1 MENSV
6 FEILGYTKD
15 YFVKGKYIGGVV
27 LEKPDR
33 TIYGYAGKVKE
44 ILKVPLGKL
53 VKVYLPS
60 ESEIVSLW
68 ISGMEIITLG
78 NGLLSLSETVP
89 TIVFCAVATS
99 ENPIIRAM

>member
-44 ILKVPLGKL
+44 ILK
-53 VKVYLPS
+53 
-60 ESEIVSLW
+60 ED
-68 ISGMEIITLG
+68 ITLKNKKVIKKG
-78 NGLLSLSETVP
+78 TEVFSELL
-89 TIVFCAVATS
+89 
-99 ENPIIRAM
+99 PICGRTAIKFFGSKKKIE